1 MASSISSS
9 PIPRCSVSLS
19 IGKRDVARLATVL
32 EQNFSTV
39 EEAAKAA
46 LAEAFAIYEEKAR
59 FTVVGQLYYGEGG
72 YIDHED
78 AAASKVALGR
88 YGTERQAQSAA
99 ESLVINGRDHEEF
112 QAWVLPVWNGSPAS
126 YFAER
131 AEERKRQEL
140 SGKTGLEA
148 RLQRR
153 IDFFRAN
160 PGVLVLP
167 PEIDDPW

>member
-1 MASSISSS
+1 MSISA
-9 PIPRCSVSLS
+9 
-19 IGKRDVARLATVL
+19 GKRDVARLATVL
-32 EQNFSTV
+32 EQDFGTV

-46 LAEAFAIYEEKAR
+46 MAEAWAIYEEKAR
-59 FTVVGQLYYGEGG
+59 YTVVGQLYYGEGG
-72 YIDHED
+72 YIDHAD

-99 ESLVINGRDHEEF
+99 EALIINGRGHEEF
-112 QAWVLPVWNGSPAS
+112 RAWVLPVWHGTPAA
-126 YFAER
+126 FFGER

-140 SGKTGLEA
+140 RGKTGLEA

-167 PEIDDPW
+167 PEVDDPWE